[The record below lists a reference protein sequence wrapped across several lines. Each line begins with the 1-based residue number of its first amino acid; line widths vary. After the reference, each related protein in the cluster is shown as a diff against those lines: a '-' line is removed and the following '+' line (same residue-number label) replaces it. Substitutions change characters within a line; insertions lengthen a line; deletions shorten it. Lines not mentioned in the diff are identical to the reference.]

1 MILPS
6 IIIVLFLIVLLIDKN
21 CIHMYSR
28 KLLWP
33 LNIYLIFN
41 ITDTWTFISLDVLIL
56 LFTFLFRPVCS
67 FEFNSQIENI
77 VQPYSENWKMLFLC
91 LLGHFLEDHNQMATF
106 SVKVRLQLGT
116 CMHQTVSTHLKIS
129 ICNLFYSL
137 LQTLLHVEVL
147 FVIAGMLNS
156 HFAWCKPCVKVTP
169 VVTTNLYMWKFYL
182 SLQVNNVYV

>member
-106 SVKVRLQLGT
+106 S
-116 CMHQTVSTHLKIS
+116 
-129 ICNLFYSL
+129 
-137 LQTLLHVEVL
+137 
-147 FVIAGMLNS
+147 
-156 HFAWCKPCVKVTP
+156 FAVCFRHY
-169 VVTTNLYMWKFYL
+169 YMWKFYL
-182 SLQVNNVYV
+182 SLQVCLTHILHDANHV